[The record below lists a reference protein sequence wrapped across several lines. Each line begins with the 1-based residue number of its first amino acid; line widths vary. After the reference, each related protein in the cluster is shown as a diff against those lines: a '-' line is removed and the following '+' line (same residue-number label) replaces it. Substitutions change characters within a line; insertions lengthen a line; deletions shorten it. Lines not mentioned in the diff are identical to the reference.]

1 MRLIRPATALAL
13 ATLSVLVFAQA
24 ADAKAPYE
32 HADAIAAD
40 LFDAR
45 SNLILDGGDQAAEDV
60 ADARLAL
67 SGVLV
72 AGLRKSS
79 PENLKALESA
89 LEDAEQAVAKG
100 DEVGLAAARGEALAA
115 LRHGAYDVAIDATA
129 GGQVER
135 ARAWLLIRDFRQIT
149 RFTRPGVD
157 ATTALDDLE
166 AGEITPDEAVLSVRK
181 DLYDAYQTRLTTFLD
196 EADQASQRGYKA
208 TLAESA
214 ALVNGYWEIISPE
227 FESQRSQEERKELDE
242 TFAGLAADA
251 LRGDDR
257 DFRADREE
265 ALAQID
271 GFTAAPFTPEEEV
284 RRAQQFIRF
293 LDLVPVEYDR
303 GTNDGEVTLAFEIQ
317 EAIAFSEAAQQAFTD
332 LEPTLAGIDADTS
345 AEVEG
350 ALVELEA
357 ISKSANEGGEVA
369 SQDEIEGVHETA
381 SSGFEEMAPAEWL
394 ESSSEADFD
403 LVDISLDQ
411 MEAAVSAGERE
422 QAEQARLSAYAFF
435 EFGPERLLRALDP
448 ALTQEIEGYIWF
460 GANDTPGLAELIA
473 DDDTTAGDV
482 RDTRL
487 VLDEALE
494 QARGTTGDNAS
505 GYTVITN
512 AALIVFRE
520 GLEAI
525 LIIAAITA
533 SMVGANRRLRKP
545 VLSGA
550 LLGLPASALQCS
562 SSRSSCSTSS
572 RSTARSSR
580 RSSGSSPS

>member
-1 MRLIRPATALAL
+1 MKAIRPATAFFIAL
-13 ATLSVLVFAQA
+13 LGALLFAQPA
-24 ADAKAPYE
+24 GAKAPYE

-45 SNLILDGGDQAAEDV
+45 SSLILDGGDRAAEDV

-72 AGLRKSS
+72 AGLKRSS
-79 PENLKALESA
+79 PENLKALEAA
-89 LEDAEQAVAKG
+89 LDDAQQAVAEG
-100 DEVGLAAARGEALAA
+100 DEVALAAARGEALAA
-115 LRHGAYDVAIDATA
+115 LRHGAYDVAIEATA
-129 GGQVER
+129 SGQVGR

-157 ATTALDDLE
+157 ATSALDDLE
-166 AGEITPDEAVLSVRK
+166 AGEATADEAVLSVQK
-181 DLYDAYQTRLTTFLD
+181 DLYDAYQTRLNSFLD
-196 EADQASQRGYKA
+196 EADEASRRDYNA

-214 ALVNGYWEIISPE
+214 ALVNGYWQIISPE
-227 FESQRSQEERKELDE
+227 YESQRSAAERKELDE

-251 LRGDDR
+251 LRSDDQR
-257 DFRADREE
+257 FRADREE
-265 ALAQID
+265 ALEAMD
-271 GFTAAPFTPEEEV
+271 GFTAAPFTPEEEI

-332 LEPTLAGIDADTS
+332 LEPTLAGIDAETS
-345 AEVEG
+345 AEVEA

-357 ISKSANEGGEVA
+357 ISKAANEGGEVA
-369 SQDEIEGVHETA
+369 SQDEIESVHETA
-381 SSGFEEMAPAEWL
+381 SSGFEAMAPEEWL

-411 MEAAVSAGERE
+411 MEAAVSAGEQA

-448 ALTQEIEGYIWF
+448 QLTQEIEGLIWF

-473 DDDTTAGDV
+473 DEDTTAGDV

-487 VLDEALE
+487 VLDESLE
-494 QARGTTGDNAS
+494 RGARNDG
-505 GYTVITN
+505 
-512 AALIVFRE
+512 
-520 GLEAI
+520 
-525 LIIAAITA
+525 
-533 SMVGANRRLRKP
+533 
-545 VLSGA
+545 
-550 LLGLPASALQCS
+550 
-562 SSRSSCSTSS
+562 
-572 RSTARSSR
+572 
-580 RSSGSSPS
+580 